1 MVAHSRGREGVEV
14 ASARNGGIGL
24 GGTLAI
30 LGIVLIILWS
40 LWWGLIIALSGSS
53 SSAASQKESGYE
65 RRAETAQPRA
75 SA

>member
-1 MVAHSRGREGVEV
+1 MVAHGRGREGVEV

-40 LWWGLIIALSGSS
+40 LWWGLIIALLGLVLLGGFT
-53 SSAASQKESGYE
+53 KGKWL
-65 RRAETAQPRA
+65 
-75 SA
+75 